1 MPTKTQKQD
10 TVSGLKG
17 AFDKAQLAVV
27 ADYRGLSVAEITDLR
42 RRVQAAG
49 GELTVAKNT
58 LLKVVTGGSEQWSGL
73 ESLLKGPTAVVF
85 GNDDYIGA
93 AKALNDF
100 AKEKRAVKV
109 AVRGGVLNGEILTLE
124 KFNAIANLP
133 SRDALLSMLLQC
145 MQGPAS
151 GLVRVLDAIA
161 KQKGEGA
168 EAPAAAAAPAAEA
181 APETAEAPVAEA
193 APETAEAPAAEAP
206 EAAPEA

>member
-10 TVSGLKG
+10 TVSDLKG
-17 AFDKAQLAVV
+17 SFDKAQLAVV
-27 ADYRGLSVAEITDLR
+27 ADYRGLSVAQITDLR
-42 RRVQAAG
+42 RRVQAVG

-58 LLKVVTGGSEQWSGL
+58 LLKVATGGSEQWSGL
-73 ESLLKGPTAVVF
+73 EALLKGPTAVVF

-109 AVRGGVLNGEILTLE
+109 EIRGAVLNGEFLTLD

-161 KQKGEGA
+161 KQKAEGA
-168 EAPAAAAAPAAEA
+168 PAPA
-181 APETAEAPVAEA
+181 
-193 APETAEAPAAEAP
+193 AEAPAAEATEAPAP